1 MLRGVP
7 LAAAA
12 ARAPAQR
19 LERGVRRRAL
29 IEPDDLAP
37 VVQVVGLRVSG
48 GPRMVDGGDGAVLE
62 QEAVADEIGVE
73 VEADDLAA
81 VVDPVGDVNAAS
93 GTSIFV

>member
-1 MLRGVP
+1 
-7 LAAAA
+7 
-12 ARAPAQR
+12 
-19 LERGVRRRAL
+19 
-29 IEPDDLAP
+29 
-37 VVQVVGLRVSG
+37 
-48 GPRMVDGGDGAVLE
+48 MVDGGDGAVLE